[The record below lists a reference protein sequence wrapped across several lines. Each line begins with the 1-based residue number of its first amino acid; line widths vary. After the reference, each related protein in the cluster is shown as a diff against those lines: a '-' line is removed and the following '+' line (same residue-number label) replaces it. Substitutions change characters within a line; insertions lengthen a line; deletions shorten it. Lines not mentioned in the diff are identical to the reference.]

1 MTAAADNIISITCQ
15 PDTNLNILQYSVLR
29 IRIRVG
35 RRDGDMRGS
44 FRVVVRTN
52 INQSQR
58 VRRQIID
65 EVEKG
70 QSYSTDYYDLPT
82 IYNPF
87 SDEFYAD
94 VLVYEVGYFEFKV
107 RVESSRTDE
116 PWVKWMPGA
125 NVGISVTPV
134 EYGRDN
140 AVYCAFIRQFGD
152 NKDRASLKNPRLEQ
166 TIQELESQGAYV
178 IGPGGDFTRF
188 TKELPFIIKE
198 LGVRIIHL
206 LPINPVPTSYGRMGL
221 YGSPYATTDYFGID
235 QGYGSFSRYK
245 TIEDQLVDVTSTIHG
260 LGAKV
265 ILDMVINHTGWASSI
280 LFTHRQWI
288 KADRDRQII
297 SPGAWGVTWGDL
309 VELDYSHQDLW
320 QYMAKVFLVWCQRGI
335 DGFRLDAGYKIPQE
349 VWRYI
354 IARVREEFPNTL
366 FLLEGLGGPWATTE
380 KLLTEGMMN
389 WAYSELFQNYTRRQ
403 IVDYLR
409 YAQRISATKGT
420 MVHYAET
427 HDNDRLATKGKA
439 YALMRLYVC
448 GFTSFSGA
456 WGFTNGVE
464 WLATEKIDVHRNSG
478 LNWGSSD
485 NLVREIKKINEI
497 LRGNPA
503 FWQRD
508 NLEMAEVGN
517 DEVLAFVRSNSDYSN
532 VVACA
537 INLNCQQAQRITWDF
552 AEKSLKEHTTANT
565 YLYELLGGGV
575 RELPQTKIVELKL
588 AAGDC
593 QIYRLETTPTPREPR
608 AEAIYEVEPDKI
620 ALIYRILLSRFQP
633 HEVGRINQEKLL
645 RSVTNF
651 RKFIVL
657 VNTAQL
663 EELAEG
669 DLSAMLAKV
678 EEKTLNRYS
687 AIWTFDEGNKEYI
700 IPGDKWLITQTLI
713 ACTAYLKTAETMLS
727 MDAIRSEDGSGFLTF
742 FPPLRENQ
750 RAALTFNW
758 KIQHED
764 MIKREWQEG
773 EYHILSIPSGIVAAA
788 QPKVYPLRLSKD
800 ELQEEFATVLLSNG
814 KGGYCQCPAHP
825 GKWNSKYDGLLV
837 VTPEMTK
844 PAERLALVK
853 AFRETIKVG
862 EKYFDLD
869 ESFLINFTRFPHP
882 LWEYIYDDGEF
893 FLHIERKIIMP
904 AGENSL
910 YINYKLRRANAGV
923 TLYCKCY
930 LECRNPHEQLKANDA
945 LQQHYSRCCR
955 SLTDEKGVEFSPRA
969 DTKVKVV
976 CRSGRYIEQ
985 PLWTFNVYFPQDD
998 ERGLPA
1004 RGDIFSP
1011 GVFSC
1016 ELSRDESQGFLITTH
1031 TDRQAEFPGSR
1042 IEIAEN
1048 KRVKDLLSKAVA
1060 APARKDS
1067 LIRILITALDQFIVH
1082 TGKKWLMAG
1091 GYPWLPAGTREGLY
1105 CVGGLLAAG
1114 REDVAADVIL
1124 NAAATQSDGLLT
1136 DWIDIGGQKPT
1147 NVEAALRLFVAADSL
1162 VKATNDNAFW
1172 ERQTEGGSTV
1182 RQALVDIYNKLTD
1195 PGRKEGPRLDESS
1208 GLLYCPAGYSWMNT
1222 QYPQAT
1228 PREGYPV
1235 EIQSLWYQALA
1246 VAAKIYPE
1254 QSQRAAQLRE
1264 LIAQKFMSLYWNEQ
1278 VGYLADVL
1286 SAQRRTAAGQATAD
1300 TAMRY
1305 NQLSAVHADLVPQRQ
1320 ARQIVDTVARKL
1332 LIPGGLRSL
1341 SREALSVPLKVY
1353 DERGQLLMDPR
1364 MPYQGWCRG
1373 DERARRLAYHN
1384 GTAWPVAYPS
1394 FIEARARIGG
1404 FSESAVRRALAFFEP
1419 AWSQFASDGIGT
1431 ISEMKDGNYPHRP
1444 RGCYAYA
1451 PAVAETLRVYMQ
1463 LKYQLPQERK

>member
-1 MTAAADNIISITCQ
+1 MPAGADNIISITCQ
-15 PDTNLNILQYSVLR
+15 PDSNINILQYSVLR
-29 IRIRVG
+29 VRIRLG
-35 RRDGDMRGS
+35 RRDSDMGGS
-44 FRVVVRTN
+44 FQVVIRTN
-52 INQSQR
+52 INQAQR

-65 EVEKG
+65 QVEKG

-94 VLVYEVGYFEFKV
+94 VLVYEVGFFEFKV
-107 RVESSRTDE
+107 RVESTRPDE
-116 PWVKWMPGA
+116 PWVKWMPGP

-140 AVYCAFIRQFGD
+140 SVYCAFIRQFGE
-152 NKDRASLKNPRLEQ
+152 NKNQASLKNPQLEQ
-166 TIQELESQGAYV
+166 TIKDLEGQGAYV
-178 IGPGGDFTRF
+178 IGPGGNFASF
-188 TKELPFIIKE
+188 MKELPFIIKE

-245 TIEDQLVDVTSTIHG
+245 TIEDQFVDVTSTIHG

-288 KADRDRQII
+288 KVDADHKII

-309 VELDYSHQDLW
+309 VELDYSHHDLW

-335 DGFRLDAGYKIPQE
+335 DGFRLDAGYKIPLE

-366 FLLEGLGGPWATTE
+366 FLLEGLGGPWETTE
-380 KLLTEGMMN
+380 KLLTAGQMN
-389 WAYSELFQNYTRRQ
+389 WAYSELFQNYSRGQ

-409 YAQRISATKGT
+409 YAQRISTTKGT

-427 HDNDRLATKGKA
+427 HDNDRLANKGKV

-464 WLATEKIDVHRNSG
+464 WLATEKIDVHRNTG

-497 LRGNPA
+497 LRENPA

-508 NLEMAEVGN
+508 NLEMADVAN
-517 DEVLAFVRSNSDYSN
+517 DEVLAFTRSNTDRGN
-532 VVACA
+532 IIACA
-537 INLNCQQAQRITWDF
+537 INLNPQKAQRITWDF
-552 AEKSLKEHTTANT
+552 AENSLKEHTRAETH
-565 YLYELLGGGV
+565 LYELLSGQV
-575 RELPQTKIVELKL
+575 QKLPQTKIVEVQLEP
-588 AAGDC
+588 GGC
-593 QIYRLETTPTPREPR
+593 QIYRLEAAQTPREPKV
-608 AEAIYEVEPDKI
+608 EAIYEVEPDKI
-620 ALIYRILLSRFQP
+620 ALIYRILLSRFRP

-645 RSVTNF
+645 RCVTNF

-657 VNTAQL
+657 VNTVQL
-663 EELAEG
+663 EQLVEG
-669 DLSAMLAKV
+669 DLSALLAAV
-678 EEKTLNRYS
+678 EENKLNRYS
-687 AIWTFDEGNKEYI
+687 AIWTFNEGNKEYI
-700 IPGDKWLITQTLI
+700 IPGDKWLITHTLI
-713 ACTAYLKTAETMLS
+713 ACTAYLKTAETTLS
-727 MDAIRSEDGSGFLTF
+727 MDAIRYEDGTGFLAF
-742 FPPLRENQ
+742 FPPQRENQ
-750 RAALTFNW
+750 RAMLTFNW
-758 KIQHED
+758 KIQHEQ

-773 EYHILSIPSGIVAAA
+773 QYHILSIPSGVVAAA
-788 QPKVYPLRLSKD
+788 QQKLYPLRLSKD
-800 ELQEEFATVLLSNG
+800 ELREEFATVLLSNG
-814 KGGYCQCPAHP
+814 VGGYCQCSAHP
-825 GKWNSKYDGLLV
+825 GKLNSKYDSLLV
-837 VTPEMTK
+837 ITPETDK

-853 AFRETIKVG
+853 TIKETIKVG

-869 ESFLINFTRFPHP
+869 ESFLVNFTRFPHP
-882 LWEYIYDDGEF
+882 LWEYIYDDGEY

-910 YINYKLRRANAGV
+910 YVYYKLRRANAGI

-930 LECRNPHEQLKANDA
+930 LECRNPHEQLKADES
-945 LQQHYSRCCR
+945 LQRHYNRCSR
-955 SLTDEKGVEFSPRA
+955 SLTGEKGVEFSPRP

-985 PLWTFNVYFPQDD
+985 PQWTFDVYFPQDD
-998 ERGLPA
+998 QRGLPA
-1004 RGDIFSP
+1004 RGDVFTP

-1016 ELSRDESQGFLITTH
+1016 PLSRGESQVFLVTTH
-1031 TDRQAEFPGSR
+1031 TDQKEEFSGSK

-1048 KRVKDLLSKAVA
+1048 KRIKDLLSKVVA

-1067 LIRILITALDQFIVH
+1067 LMRILVTALDQFIIH
-1082 TGKKWLMAG
+1082 TGKKWLMVG
-1091 GYPWLPAGTREGLY
+1091 GYPWLPSGTREGLY

-1114 REDVAADVIL
+1114 RGEVAADVIL
-1124 NAAATQSDGLLT
+1124 SAAATQAEGLLA
-1136 DWIDIGGQKPT
+1136 DWIGISGQKPT
-1147 NVEAALRLFVAADSL
+1147 NIEAALRLFVAADSL
-1162 VKATNDNAFW
+1162 VEATNDNAFW
-1172 ERQTEGGSTV
+1172 ERPTEGGPSLREV
-1182 RQALVDIYNKLTD
+1182 LIEMYNKLAN
-1195 PGRKEGPRLDESS
+1195 PGRKEGPWLDESS

-1222 QYPQAT
+1222 RFPQAT

-1235 EIQSLWYQALA
+1235 EIQALWYQALA

-1254 QSQRAAQLRE
+1254 QAQRAMQLRE
-1264 LIAQKFMSLYWNEQ
+1264 LIAQKFMSLFWNERL
-1278 VGYLADVL
+1278 GYLADVL
-1286 SAQRRTAAGQATAD
+1286 SGQRGVPAGQGAAD
-1300 TAMRY
+1300 TAMRF
-1305 NQLSAVHADLVPQRQ
+1305 NQLAAVHSDLVPQQQ
-1320 ARQIVDTVARKL
+1320 ARQIVDMVARQL

-1341 SREALSVPLKVY
+1341 AREGLSVPLKIH
-1353 DERGQLLMDPR
+1353 DEKGQLLVDPR
-1364 MPYQGWCRG
+1364 MPYQGRCRG

-1384 GTAWPVAYPS
+1384 GTAWPSAYPS

-1431 ISEMKDGNYPHRP
+1431 ISEMKDGNYPHQP
-1444 RGCYAYA
+1444 CGCYAYA
-1451 PAVAETLRVYMQ
+1451 PAVAETLRVYMR
-1463 LKYQLPQERK
+1463 LKYQLPQ